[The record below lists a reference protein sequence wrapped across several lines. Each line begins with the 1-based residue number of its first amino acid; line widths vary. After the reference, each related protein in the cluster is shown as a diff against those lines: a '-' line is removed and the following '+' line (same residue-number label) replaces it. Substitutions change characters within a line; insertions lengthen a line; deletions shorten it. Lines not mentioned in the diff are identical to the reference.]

1 MRDQV
6 SKIVLRRGFENKKN
20 KGERIMK
27 KNENFSVVS
36 GFSYVM
42 QYDGMLEER

>member
-27 KNENFSVVS
+27 KRKF
-36 GFSYVM
+36 
-42 QYDGMLEER
+42 